1 MESAL
6 PRCTATPP
14 ADAVV
19 RDYERLTQLLT
30 RHAGSADAARELL
43 HEAWLR
49 LAQAPPALAANASA
63 YAYTTARHLLVDQQ
77 RHHNTRQAVEAAAVQ
92 EAAGPTD
99 TTLHTAAHRQVLGAI
114 EAALAALPQRTREVF
129 LQHRLLDVPQADLA
143 QRHRVSLATVERE
156 IARAATAL
164 QAALDRWHGLPPASA
179 QTRLHTSARRRGL
192 GTLLGLA
199 GVLGGSGLLWRVWQA
214 QVPQWQMAWRTL
226 RGQQTSHRLPDGSH
240 VTLDAQTALNAA
252 YYGNRRH
259 LVLGSGAAFFDV
271 AADAGRPF
279 SVDCGV
285 VRITVL
291 GTRFS
296 IERSGDRVRVD
307 VAHGR
312 VRVEHVSPR
321 QSAAAMRWELTAG
334 DGLVIAPQSPGAAP
348 SVERVPAAGATWR
361 EGRLSFDRAPLSQIL
376 DRLARYHPR
385 LLVVDPRVAQW
396 PVTAEIRIAQ
406 ADAWLRHVLPQAVD
420 VKVVDTDQA
429 LRFEPRR

>member
-1 MESAL
+1 
-6 PRCTATPP
+6 
-14 ADAVV
+14 
-19 RDYERLTQLLT
+19 
-30 RHAGSADAARELL
+30 
-43 HEAWLR
+43 
-49 LAQAPPALAANASA
+49 
-63 YAYTTARHLLVDQQ
+63 
-77 RHHNTRQAVEAAAVQ
+77 
-92 EAAGPTD
+92 
-99 TTLHTAAHRQVLGAI
+99 
-114 EAALAALPQRTREVF
+114 LAALPQRTREVF

-143 QRHRVSLATVERE
+143 QRHHVSLATVERE
-156 IARAATAL
+156 ITRAATAL
-164 QAALDRWHGLPPASA
+164 QAALDRWHGLPPASPP
-179 QTRLHTSARRRGL
+179 TRPHTSARRRGL

-199 GVLGGSGLLWRVWQA
+199 GVLGSSGLLWRVWQA
-214 QVPQWQMAWRTL
+214 QAPQWQMAWRTL
-226 RGQQTSHRLPDGSH
+226 RGQQARHRLPDGSH
-240 VTLDAQTALNAA
+240 ITLDAQTALNAA

-259 LVLGSGAAFFDV
+259 VVLGSGAAFFDV

-285 VRITVL
+285 VRVTVL

-296 IERSGDRVRVD
+296 VERSGDRVRVD
-307 VAHGR
+307 VVHGR
-312 VRVEHVSPR
+312 VRVEHSDPA
-321 QSAAAMRWELTAG
+321 QPTAPMRWELTVG

-348 SVERVPAAGATWR
+348 SVEHVPAAGATWR